1 LPKSSDA
8 SPSFALDPDSVSSVR
23 VRLPGVALCATIA
36 AVAWLLQAAEE
47 RMFGRPYVE
56 ALVLALLIGVVVAA
70 VWDAPDSLKPG
81 IQVASR
87 EFLEVAVCLIGVAI
101 DTALLRQAG
110 AGLFAGIVVIV
121 VASLAITYAVGRAAG
136 LPARMSV
143 LLAAGNSICGN
154 SAIAAVA
161 PVIGA
166 DADDVA
172 SAISFTAVLGV
183 VVVLLLPLLV
193 PLLHLS
199 DARYGV
205 VAGMTVYAVP
215 QVLAATLPVSA
226 AAGAM
231 ATLVKLTRV
240 LLLGPLVVAMS
251 LVSHRKSPATSR
263 QMIPWFI
270 IGFVVFAAARSLGAL
285 SPVAIDRIRVVA
297 TWLTIIAMAGLG
309 LAVDVRSLRQ
319 SSARII
325 AVVCV
330 SLAALCVLS
339 LLLANA
345 ATQ

>member
-1 LPKSSDA
+1 MTLRD
-8 SPSFALDPDSVSSVR
+8 
-23 VRLPGVALCATIA
+23 RLPGLALCAVIA
-36 AVAWLLQAAEE
+36 AIGWGLQRVEE
-47 RMFGRPYVE
+47 SLFGRPYIE
-56 ALVLALLIGVVVAA
+56 ALVLALLLGVA
-70 VWDAPDSLKPG
+70 VSALWRLPDAVQPG
-81 IQVASR
+81 IQLASR
-87 EFLEVAVCLIGVAI
+87 ELLEVAVCLIGVAI
-101 DTALLRQAG
+101 DTALLRRAG
-110 AGLFAGIVVIV
+110 AGLFVGVVAIV
-121 VASLAITYAVGRAAG
+121 VASLGITYALGRAAG
-136 LPARMSV
+136 LPGRLSV

-199 DARYGV
+199 APRYGV

-251 LVSHRKSPATSR
+251 FVSHRKARTSR
-263 QMIPWFI
+263 SQMVPWFI
-270 IGFVVFAAARSLGAL
+270 IGFIFFAVIRSTGIISAEG
-285 SPVAIDRIRVVA
+285 VDRIRQVA

-309 LAVDVRSLRQ
+309 LGVDLRALRH
-319 SSARII
+319 SSGRII
-325 AVVCV
+325 AVVCI
-330 SLAALCVLS
+330 SLTALCVMSVLLS
-339 LLLANA
+339 RAI
-345 ATQ
+345 T

>member
-1 LPKSSDA
+1 MTL
-8 SPSFALDPDSVSSVR
+8 R
-23 VRLPGVALCATIA
+23 GRLPGLALCTIIA
-36 AVAWLLQAAEE
+36 AVGWALQSVEE

-56 ALVLALLIGVVVAA
+56 ALVLALLIGVA
-70 VWDAPDSLKPG
+70 VSAIWNLPESTRPG
-81 IQVASR
+81 IQLASR
-87 EFLEVAVCLIGVAI
+87 ELLEVAVCLIGVAI
-101 DTALLRQAG
+101 DTALLRRAG
-110 AGLFAGIVVIV
+110 PGLFVGV
-121 VASLAITYAVGRAAG
+121 VAIVAASLGVTYAVGRAAG
-136 LPARMSV
+136 LPARLSV

-166 DADDVA
+166 EADDVA

-199 DARYGV
+199 APRYGV
-205 VAGMTVYAVP
+205 IAGMTVYAVP

-251 LVSHRKSPATSR
+251 FVSHRKAHTSR
-263 QMIPWFI
+263 SQMIPWFI
-270 IGFVVFAAARSLGAL
+270 IGFVIFATIRSVGLL
-285 SPVAIDRIRVVA
+285 SADGVDRIRQVA

-309 LAVDVRSLRQ
+309 LGVDLRALRT
-319 SSARII
+319 SSGRII

-330 SLAALCVLS
+330 SLAALCVMS
-339 LLLANA
+339 VLLAGIVS
-345 ATQ
+345 